1 LCALRISAR
10 CIVPPDLSAARVDP
24 DIAPHQH
31 DSISTTGLILL
42 QHSENNSALTI
53 ATQKTRELYSSHKYY
68 YA

>member
-53 ATQKTRELYSSHKYY
+53 ATQKT
-68 YA
+68 